1 MKIYRKI
8 NPSNGEFL
16 YEVEIFDKEK
26 VKKEVEIAKTGFE
39 EWSNLP
45 LNKRVSVLKNVL
57 KILKKRKEDFINVV
71 REDAGKVRQDAIVE
85 VLTTVNH
92 LHYLTRKGYK
102 FLKRE
107 RRSSG
112 YFKNNSCYVQFK
124 PWGVVAIISPWNYPL
139 ILTATPLFHALLAGN
154 SVVLKPSEITTKV
167 SLLLKELCIDAG
179 IPDNVFRVVTGDG
192 STGRELVESDIDM
205 VCFTGSTQVGVE
217 IAKKCSERL
226 IPYILELGGKDN
238 AIVFKDADVE
248 RAAAG
253 IVWGGISNGGQTC
266 IGVENVLV
274 EADIYEDF
282 LEMLKQEIEKIPKE
296 NLGAVINSIQFEKIE
311 YHIKDAIEKGARLIC
326 GGERLDKFRFQPTIL
341 ADITPDMKVFYEETF
356 GPVLGV
362 MRFKNEEELIKLANS
377 LDYGLNG
384 SVWTGDLKKASLIA
398 SKLDTGSLCINDCLT
413 NYLITDLP
421 FGGVKK
427 SGIGRVHGVEGV
439 RAFAKMQSVMVHKFG
454 LKKELWWYPYKEKV
468 QNLFLKLID
477 MLF

>member
-1 MKIYRKI
+1 MKVYKKI
-8 NPSNGEFL
+8 NPSNGEFI
-16 YEVEIFDKEK
+16 YEVEIFDRER
-26 VKKEVEIAKTGFE
+26 VRKEVETAKKGFE
-39 EWSNLP
+39 EWNALG
-45 LNKRVSVLKNVL
+45 LKNRVKILKNVL
-57 KILKKRKEDFINVV
+57 KGIKKRKEDFIKVV
-71 REDAGKVRQDAIVE
+71 MEDAGKVMQDAIIE
-85 VLTTVNH
+85 VFTTVNH
-92 LHYLTRKGYK
+92 IHYLTKRGYK
-102 FLKRE
+102 FLKPE
-107 RRSSG
+107 KRSSG

-124 PWGVVAIISPWNYPL
+124 PHGVVGIISPWNYPL

-167 SLLLKELCIDAG
+167 SLLLEEVCKQAG
-179 IPDNVFRVVTGDG
+179 IPDNAFRVATGDG

-205 VCFTGSTQVGVE
+205 VCFTGSTAVGIE

-238 AIVFKDADVE
+238 AIVFKDADLI

-274 EADIYEDF
+274 EESIYHDF
-282 LEMLKQEIEKIPKE
+282 VEMLKKEVEKIPKE
-296 NLGAVINSIQFEKIE
+296 DLGAVINSIQFQKIE
-311 YHIKDAIEKGARLIC
+311 YHIEDALKKGAKLVC
-326 GGERLDKFRFQPTIL
+326 GGEKLDKFRFKPTIL
-341 ADITPDMKVFYEETF
+341 KDITPDMKVFYEETF

-362 MRFKNEEELIKLANS
+362 MKFKNEDDLIKIANS

-384 SVWTGDLKKASLIA
+384 SIWTKDLKKAKRVASL
-398 SKLDTGSLCINDCLT
+398 LDTGTMCINDCLT

-427 SGIGRVHGVEGV
+427 SGIGRVHGIEGV

-454 LKKELWWYPYKEKV
+454 LQKELWWYPYKEKV
-468 QNLFLKLID
+468 KGLFLKLTDI
-477 MLF
+477 LF